1 MHNGSSMQLAIQQM
15 ANNNYGYDSQ
25 SVSQAPTA
33 TAGFANEVDSFSK
46 INFDKPV
53 NKLVNNVAAAIGES
67 VRRLEP
73 RSQQRSSNAMLPGH
87 QTRTVRNAKSSYA
100 NTRHRGTSRPAAI
113 AKSNNTLIN
122 RIARITLESHTEI
135 TENQILKYN
144 LENLAHEQSHN
155 AIFQL

>member
-1 MHNGSSMQLAIQQM
+1 MHNGSSMQLAIQQV
-15 ANNNYGYDSQ
+15 ANNNYCCDSQ
-25 SVSQAPTA
+25 SVGQAPT
-33 TAGFANEVDSFSK
+33 TTTGFANEVDSFSK

-73 RSQQRSSNAMLPGH
+73 RSQQRSSHAMFQGY

-100 NTRHRGTSRPAAI
+100 NTRHRGANRPAAI

-144 LENLAHEQSHN
+144 LENLAHEQNHS
-155 AIFQL
+155 AILQL

>member
-15 ANNNYGYDSQ
+15 ANNNYCYDSQ
-25 SVSQAPTA
+25 SVGQAPTT

-73 RSQQRSSNAMLPGH
+73 RSQQRSSNAMLQGY

-100 NTRHRGTSRPAAI
+100 NTRHRGANRPAAI